1 MDTAYLQQDAFD
13 PVDAATPMDRQRTML
28 MLLRDVTERE
38 FMFESKEEARD
49 FFVRITNTFR
59 NLNFSPTD
67 STDYAKF
74 LQNFQATLGSRAR
87 AIERPLMTGIH
98 QENSATIVASSSVS
112 RRPITVTIR

>member
-1 MDTAYLQQDAFD
+1 MMQVTGEEGISLADFVIYQKAQFVDTAYLQQDAFD

-74 LQNFQATLGSRAR
+74 LQNFQATLGSR
-87 AIERPLMTGIH
+87 GKGD
-98 QENSATIVASSSVS
+98 
-112 RRPITVTIR
+112 